1 VGKLDFETVWTI
13 ARKDLRLFRRKKSI
27 FYTTIIFPLIISIAL
42 SGVIAYIST
51 KATTSTILAGL
62 LDSFS
67 FFFVIIAAI
76 VPTAIS
82 SYSIVGEKVEKSLE
96 PLLATPATDDEILLG
111 KSLASFIPAIIAVYL
126 GASIFM
132 ILTDAVTF
140 GKLGY
145 LYYPNWTEALVLLVV
160 TPLAAVFAVESNVL
174 VSARVNDVRAA
185 TQLGSLVVVPIFAV
199 YLLSEIRVISI
210 DTTSLFV
217 IAAVFLVADVVLFYL
232 SRATFR
238 REEILTKWK

>member
-1 VGKLDFETVWTI
+1 MDLEMVWTI

-27 FYTTIIFPLIISIAL
+27 FYTTILFPLIISIAL
-42 SGVIAYIST
+42 PGVIAYVST
-51 KATTSTILAGL
+51 KATSTTVLVSL

-132 ILTDAVTF
+132 ILIDAVTY
-140 GKLGY
+140 GRLGY
-145 LYYPNWTEALVLLVV
+145 LYYPNWTEALVLLMV
-160 TPLAAVFAVESNVL
+160 TPLAAVFAVEGNVL
-174 VSARVNDVRAA
+174 VSARVNDVRTA
-185 TQLGSLVVVPIFAV
+185 TQLGSLVIVPLFAI
-199 YLLSEIRVISI
+199 YLLSEIRLISI
-210 DTTSLFV
+210 DISSLL
-217 IAAVFLVADVVLFYL
+217 IISAVLLVADVVLFSL

>member
-1 VGKLDFETVWTI
+1 MDLETVWTI
-13 ARKDLRLFRRKKSI
+13 ASKDLRLFRRKKSI

-42 SGVIAYIST
+42 PGVIAYVST
-51 KATTSTILAGL
+51 KATTSPIILVGL

-111 KSLASFIPAIIAVYL
+111 KSLASFIPAILAVFL
-126 GASIFM
+126 GATIFM
-132 ILTDAVTF
+132 ILIDAVTY

-145 LYYPNWTEALVLLVV
+145 LYYPNWTEALVLLMV
-160 TPLAAVFAVESNVL
+160 TPLAAVFAVEGNVL
-174 VSARVNDVRAA
+174 VSARVNDVRTA
-185 TQLGSLVVVPIFAV
+185 TQLGSLVIVPLFAT
-199 YLLSEIRVISI
+199 YLLSEIRLISI
-210 DTTSLFV
+210 DMNSLFI
-217 IAAVFLVADVVLFYL
+217 IAAILLVVDVVLFYL

>member
-1 VGKLDFETVWTI
+1 MDFETVWTI
-13 ARKDLRLFRRKKSI
+13 ASKDLGIFRRKRSI
-27 FYTTIIFPLIISIAL
+27 FYATILFPLILSIAL
-42 SGVIAYIST
+42 PAVIAYVST
-51 KATTSTILAGL
+51 KATTSTTVLVGL
-62 LDSFS
+62 LGSFS

-76 VPTAIS
+76 IPTAIS

-96 PLLATPATDDEILLG
+96 PLLATPATDGEILLG
-111 KSLASFIPAIIAVYL
+111 KSLASFIPAILAVFL

-132 ILTDAVTF
+132 ILIDAVTF

-160 TPLAAVFAVESNVL
+160 TPLAAVFAVEGNVL
-174 VSARVNDVRAA
+174 ISARVNDVRTA
-185 TQLGSLVVVPIFAV
+185 TQLGSLVIVPLFAI
-199 YLLSEIRVISI
+199 YLLSEIRLISI
-210 DTTSLFV
+210 DTTSLSIISV
-217 IAAVFLVADVVLFYL
+217 ILLVVDVVLFFL

>member
-1 VGKLDFETVWTI
+1 MDLETVWTI

-27 FYTTIIFPLIISIAL
+27 FYTAILFPLVISIAL
-42 SGVIAYIST
+42 PGVIAYVST
-51 KATTSTILAGL
+51 REATTNIVLVGL
-62 LDSFS
+62 LGSFS

-111 KSLASFIPAIIAVYL
+111 KSLASFIPGIVAVFL

-132 ILTDAVTF
+132 ILTDAVTY
-140 GKLGY
+140 GRLGY
-145 LYYPNWTEALVLLVV
+145 LYYPNWTEAFVLLMV
-160 TPLAAVFAVESNVL
+160 TPLAAVFAVEGNVL
-174 VSARVNDVRAA
+174 VSARVNDVRTA
-185 TQLGSLVVVPIFAV
+185 TQLGSLVVVPLFAI
-199 YLLSEIRVISI
+199 YLLSEIRLISI
-210 DTTSLFV
+210 DTTSLS
-217 IAAVFLVADVVLFYL
+217 IISAILLVADVVLFYL

-238 REEILTKWK
+238 REEILTRWK

>member
-1 VGKLDFETVWTI
+1 MDLETVWTI

-27 FYTTIIFPLIISIAL
+27 FYATILLPLIISIAL
-42 SGVIAYIST
+42 PGVIAYVST
-51 KATTSTILAGL
+51 KATTSTSVLVGL
-62 LDSFS
+62 LGSFS

-111 KSLASFIPAIIAVYL
+111 KSLASFIPAIIAVFL

-132 ILTDAVTF
+132 ILIDAVTY

-160 TPLAAVFAVESNVL
+160 TPLAAVFAVEGNVL

-185 TQLGSLVVVPIFAV
+185 TQLGSLVVMPLFAI
-199 YLLSEIRVISI
+199 YILSEIRLISI
-210 DTTSLFV
+210 DTTTLFI
-217 IAAVFLVADVVLFYL
+217 IAAIFLVVDVVLFYL

>member
-1 VGKLDFETVWTI
+1 MDLETVWTI

-27 FYTTIIFPLIISIAL
+27 FYTTILFPLIISIAL
-42 SGVIAYIST
+42 PGVIAYVST
-51 KATTSTILAGL
+51 KATTSTVILIGL

-96 PLLATPATDDEILLG
+96 PLLATPATDGEILLG

-132 ILTDAVTF
+132 ILIDAVTY

-145 LYYPNWTEALVLLVV
+145 LYYPNWTEALVLLMV
-160 TPLAAVFAVESNVL
+160 TPLAAVFAVEGNVI
-174 VSARVNDVRAA
+174 VSARANDVRAA
-185 TQLGSLVVVPIFAV
+185 TQLGSLVIVPLFAI
-199 YLLSEIRVISI
+199 YLLSEIRLISI
-210 DTTSLFV
+210 DTTSLFI
-217 IAAVFLVADVVLFYL
+217 IAATLLVVDVVLFYL

>member
-1 VGKLDFETVWTI
+1 LDLETVWTI

-42 SGVIAYIST
+42 PGVIAYVST
-51 KATTSTILAGL
+51 KATTSTSILVGL

-111 KSLASFIPAIIAVYL
+111 KSLASFIPAIIGVYL

-132 ILTDAVTF
+132 ILIDAVTY

-145 LYYPNWTEALVLLVV
+145 LYYPNWTEALVLLMV
-160 TPLAAVFAVESNVL
+160 TPLAAVFAVEANVL
-174 VSARVNDVRAA
+174 VSARVNDIRTA
-185 TQLGSLVVVPIFAV
+185 TQLGSLVVVPLFAI
-199 YLLSEIRVISI
+199 YILSEIRLISI
-210 DTTSLFV
+210 DTTSLS
-217 IAAVFLVADVVLFYL
+217 IISAILLVVDVVLFYL

>member
-1 VGKLDFETVWTI
+1 MDLETVWTI

-42 SGVIAYIST
+42 PGVIAYVST
-51 KATTSTILAGL
+51 KATTSTSILVGL

-111 KSLASFIPAIIAVYL
+111 KSLASFIPAIIGVFL

-132 ILTDAVTF
+132 ILIDAVTY

-145 LYYPNWTEALVLLVV
+145 LYYPNWTEALVLLMV
-160 TPLAAVFAVESNVL
+160 TPLAAVFAVEANVL
-174 VSARVNDVRAA
+174 VSARVNDIRTA
-185 TQLGSLVVVPIFAV
+185 TQLGSLVVVPLFAI
-199 YLLSEIRVISI
+199 YLLSEIRLISI
-210 DTTSLFV
+210 DTTSLSIISV
-217 IAAVFLVADVVLFYL
+217 MLLVVDVVLFYL

>member
-1 VGKLDFETVWTI
+1 MDLETVWTI

-42 SGVIAYIST
+42 PGVIAYVST
-51 KATTSTILAGL
+51 KATTSTSVLVRL

-111 KSLASFIPAIIAVYL
+111 KSLASFIPAILAVFL

-132 ILTDAVTF
+132 ILIDAVTY

-145 LYYPNWTEALVLLVV
+145 LYYPNWTEALVLLIV
-160 TPLAAVFAVESNVL
+160 TPLAAVFAVEGNVL
-174 VSARVNDVRAA
+174 VSARVNDVRTA
-185 TQLGSLVVVPIFAV
+185 TQLGSLVVVPLFAI
-199 YLLSEIRVISI
+199 YLLSEIRLISI
-210 DTTSLFV
+210 DTTILSIVSAIL
-217 IAAVFLVADVVLFYL
+217 LVVDVVLFYL
-232 SRATFR
+232 SRARFR